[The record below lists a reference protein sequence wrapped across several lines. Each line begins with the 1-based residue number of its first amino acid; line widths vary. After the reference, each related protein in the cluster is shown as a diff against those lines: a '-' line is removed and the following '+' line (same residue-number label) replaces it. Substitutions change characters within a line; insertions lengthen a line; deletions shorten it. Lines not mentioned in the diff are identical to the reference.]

1 MTTFFR
7 MILILVSGATFWVL
21 NRKIRKSRIR
31 IEETV
36 FWILLSLLFVLF
48 ALFPALADRAAA
60 ALGIY
65 STPNFLFLFIIF
77 LLLLR
82 LFHVNMQLGRL
93 EEKLRTLAQEFA
105 LSQNRER
112 EEESFRDFPGE
123 ETR

>member
-48 ALFPALADRAAA
+48 ALFPDRAAA

-112 EEESFRDFPGE
+112 EEESFRGIPGE

>member
-48 ALFPALADRAAA
+48 ALFPALADRAA
-60 ALGIY
+60 LGIY

-112 EEESFRDFPGE
+112 EEESFGGFPGE
-123 ETR
+123 EMR